1 MLRLLLNPPLAQEHL
16 LVESEGTKM
25 QYDWCMTHLEKRAYK
40 PNLKPLQLWF
50 CNEDGGENPTSCIQ
64 KNHRCHHKLHQPQ
77 PISASFS
84 LQWLIFFLKLKKKK
98 QKSTD
103 FTRRKFLA
111 LKTLPHFTYHPATE
125 LGILNWLINIA
136 SEPRH

>member
-98 QKSTD
+98 TKINRLYSSKVLS
-103 FTRRKFLA
+103 FENSAAFHIPPGNWIRN
-111 LKTLPHFTYHPATE
+111 TE
-125 LGILNWLINIA
+125 LIDKY
-136 SEPRH
+136 SEWA